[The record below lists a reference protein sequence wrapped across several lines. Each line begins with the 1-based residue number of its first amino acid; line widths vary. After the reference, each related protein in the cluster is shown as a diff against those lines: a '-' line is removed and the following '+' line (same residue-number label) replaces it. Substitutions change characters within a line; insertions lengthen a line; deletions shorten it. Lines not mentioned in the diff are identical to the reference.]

1 MKNLLIF
8 NDSHT
13 SDGFVDGVK
22 LINKQLEKHELRV
35 KLQFI
40 EDFESDEG
48 EYAWYVTVVP
58 DDLPVSL
65 SENDAHSYFIRKY
78 NTDTK
83 ERTEDEV

>member
-1 MKNLLIF
+1 MSQLLVF
-8 NDSHT
+8 NDSHK
-13 SDGFVDGVK
+13 SDGFVDGVD
-22 LINKQLEKHELRV
+22 LINKKLAKHDLRV

-58 DDLPVSL
+58 DDLPTSL

-78 NTDTK
+78 NEDT
-83 ERTEDEV
+83 END

>member
-1 MKNLLIF
+1 MSNLLVF
-8 NDSHT
+8 NDSFR

-22 LINKQLEKHELRV
+22 LIDKQLEKHGLRV

-58 DDLPVSL
+58 DDLPVSRR
-65 SENDAHSYFIRKY
+65 EQD
-78 NTDTK
+78 D
-83 ERTEDEV
+83 

>member
-8 NDSHT
+8 NDSHS
-13 SDGFVDGVK
+13 SDGFVDGVR
-22 LINKQLEKHELRV
+22 LINNQLEKHELRV

-58 DDLPVSL
+58 DDLPITRR
-65 SENDAHSYFIRKY
+65 E
-78 NTDTK
+78 
-83 ERTEDEV
+83 EDG

>member
-8 NDSHT
+8 NNSNR

-22 LINKQLEKHELRV
+22 LIDKQLEKHGLRV

-58 DDLPVSL
+58 DDLPVSRR
-65 SENDAHSYFIRKY
+65 EQD
-78 NTDTK
+78 D
-83 ERTEDEV
+83 

>member
-8 NDSHT
+8 NDSHK

-22 LINKQLEKHELRV
+22 LIDKQLEKHDLRV

-58 DDLPVSL
+58 DDLPVSRR
-65 SENDAHSYFIRKY
+65 EQ
-78 NTDTK
+78 
-83 ERTEDEV
+83 DEV